1 MAELADARDSKSR
14 ILWMW
19 GFDSPSGYCM
29 YSKINVLLASFAIF
43 LLISIFY
50 LYLERDIFGERF
62 INEVRYSDRENILIL
77 VEDKILIDIGKDICV
92 KIDDWEDMDIS
103 NEEIAKEINN
113 LVADSS
119 FEVVQRNDNLITFIR
134 YQSIAELCP
143 SKIDN
148 LSKLIDKV
156 SVDD

>member
-19 GFDSPSGYCM
+19 GFDSPSGYYM
-29 YSKINVLLASFAIF
+29 YSKTNTILAFFSVFIF
-43 LLISIFY
+43 ISIFY

-62 INEVRYSDRENILIL
+62 VDEVRYSDRNNIFEL
-77 VEDKILIDIGKDICV
+77 VDDNILIDIGKNICV

-103 NEEIAKEINN
+103 NVEIAKEINK
-113 LVADSS
+113 LTTGSS
-119 FEVVQRNDNLITFIR
+119 FEVVNSDSNLITFIR

-143 SKIDN
+143 NKMDK
-148 LSKLIDKV
+148 LSKLIEKV

>member
-19 GFDSPSGYCM
+19 GFDSPSGYYM
-29 YSKINVLLASFAIF
+29 YSKTNTILAFFAVIIF
-43 LLISIFY
+43 ISIFY

-62 INEVRYSDRENILIL
+62 VDEVRYSDRNNIFEL
-77 VEDKILIDIGKDICV
+77 VDDNILIDIGKNICV

-103 NEEIAKEINN
+103 NVEIAKEINK
-113 LVADSS
+113 LTTGSS
-119 FEVVQRNDNLITFIR
+119 FEVVKSDNNLITFIR

-143 SKIDN
+143 NKMDK
-148 LSKLIDKV
+148 LSKLIEKV